1 MAVVRRNILL
11 RGIRGGRASGRI
23 GIQYRGKEA
32 AVSAQIRGI
41 LAGELLLLEN
51 GHFFHVPLEP
61 AAGGL
66 SADTGITG
74 LDQGRILAAVVD
86 QEGCVLLAG
95 ESGGRPEDWTSLE
108 YRIMGYIAKRNRERK
123 EADAIPEDMLA
134 AEKGDMEPKASLGA
148 FGQGEEAEPE
158 EAEEAVVAEEAA
170 AESGQVVDWQLP
182 EPNDGP
188 TEPAVSTVAEA
199 VSEELEFHPDHK
211 AVLTAPEPE
220 EATADAAGQETQSEQ
235 ETASALFEEEKPGE
249 ETSWEAD
256 GFMEEA
262 MAQAAQTEEEDMTIF
277 VIGTDGRDQEI
288 RVSKS
293 AMAEELRNLEESYLE
308 EEVLGEPQP
317 EYQEDRALEEKIGA
331 PQGESPLFGEP
342 DTGWESIAEETVS
355 VPKER
360 PWRYAPTPVR
370 EAHVAPPEL
379 SGMEDWDWDRVN
391 YDESGGFYY
400 YLGTFREADGRVTGR
415 AVAVPSFGNP
425 AAPPHLK
432 GFTRKGQCWVLAQD
446 NDTGRPLRI

>member
-1 MAVVRRNILL
+1 MC
-11 RGIRGGRASGRI
+11 IRDR
-23 GIQYRGKEA
+23 
-32 AVSAQIRGI
+32 
-41 LAGELLLLEN
+41 
-51 GHFFHVPLEP
+51 
-61 AAGGL
+61 
-66 SADTGITG
+66 
-74 LDQGRILAAVVD
+74 
-86 QEGCVLLAG
+86 
-95 ESGGRPEDWTSLE
+95 
-108 YRIMGYIAKRNRERK
+108 
-123 EADAIPEDMLA
+123 
-134 AEKGDMEPKASLGA
+134 
-148 FGQGEEAEPE
+148 
-158 EAEEAVVAEEAA
+158 
-170 AESGQVVDWQLP
+170 
-182 EPNDGP
+182 

-342 DTGWESIAEETVS
+342 ETGWESIAEETVS

-360 PWRYAPTPVR
+360 PWRYEPTPVR

-379 SGMEDWDWDRVN
+379 SGMEAVSYTHLDVYNRQVLPGPDGMARGYPAAAPLCVFVCGWGGRIPILSS
-391 YDESGGFYY
+391 SGGFGGGSDAVFGSVAGGDLR
-400 YLGTFREADGRVTGR
+400 LGGSGLLRGWLSFVMDVAEKGVGAPLPGPLKMDGDR
-415 AVAVPSFGNP
+415 
-425 AAPPHLK
+425 
-432 GFTRKGQCWVLAQD
+432 
-446 NDTGRPLRI
+446 